1 MKVQSGM
8 SGTETCSLPDAPV
21 SSVVVC
27 KDVAESRDG
36 NTRLLL
42 HSCDPSFDLSNG
54 ISSVAEGKHRR
65 NPDYLD
71 VRDDQTEISEDSLS
85 LPDVCS
91 PHAASED
98 EDLNYE
104 VQQAFKIFHSFLL
117 EKHKAITAPFWLPIG
132 PEETSM
138 LEPPHQGMSLKRI
151 DEKFVKR
158 EYESITDFVADFRLL
173 LENCYRH
180 HGVDHWISKQAQKLE
195 IILEQKLTLLSR
207 TLRDKTTLA
216 VTSKGRFGT
225 EDEKVPVG
233 SSMRRRSVPRSLAT
247 ITVGGSESLMV
258 QALRLEERQRA
269 KEEKRQRELEKKEA
283 EEASAKEVV
292 EWDHDLLSQA
302 APWPVE
308 TLWELPAIGHFLCL
322 AQNAL
327 NLPEIVFFELERCLL
342 MPRCSTF
349 LAKIMTSLLCQP
361 HRRATLHRRPAL
373 SYRCWEAELRRKVVG
388 WYQAVG
394 RAEDQAACAEQLGL
408 CNQFFWT
415 LGESSPLEEAAFHL
429 LPFNQRVWLLK
440 GLCDNVYETHKD
452 VQDAVLG
459 QPIHECRESILG
471 YDIRENAY
479 IHFPHFCG
487 ADLRIYCQ
495 SPCTAVDFPLP
506 PIRVQRLEKGAI
518 VQGFIRPK
526 EEVHSVKTKE
536 EAFEMEKLMEEA
548 DRDCLKEDSGDGNL
562 YCCDRKTDGEA
573 TDFQSED
580 EREAFLF
587 HCSESCSP
595 EAVKEEPAAIES
607 RDPLSKE
614 GCSSDGALHF
624 RVGESCYR
632 GKSPANSANSSLK
645 PGEGPTTAGEDPC
658 PECRDNTEAAEE
670 QRSCCCTKAQGASP
684 PSGYTSHT
692 NSAERQADKV
702 CTKKKK
708 RKKKKVKELSVKKGR
723 RKKAVS
729 TRIGQVR
736 VAKSTVRKAAT
747 TIKKKD
753 KRKKQKLGKKIEFK
767 KTTSKKE
774 KDAPKAPIEPSFKL
788 VCTSL
793 EELRDL
799 INKTEDE
806 MDELE
811 STKKKSGRWYYK
823 REAVKELHMTL
834 IRLLNELSPW
844 EPKLVKAFQRNRAR
858 LKKDYDDFKKHP
870 DYCKFVREKRLE
882 EEVEAVKGL
891 PEATD
896 LSPETEEAN
905 KSELDEMGNSSQ
917 LGTEPFPSSSVFG
930 QDIDNVNEHRPFTR
944 SSKRQLSGVTDEDL
958 CHNKRAK
965 VSIMDPLST
974 EYLAE
979 EVARESSPAV
989 QILQSSGETSTSFT
1003 TAANSHKSYTPIQAL
1018 LAKSVGNK
1026 VTLIKHNPAAVTEA
1040 NQPIQSKSSSEP
1052 LSSSN
1057 TLSVNTAPPT
1067 VHNTSTPAQVQVV
1080 YKLPGDLGVNRKD
1093 NSPLNFSVQPVVDTK
1108 AVETRMQQVIFL
1120 PPNLLVQRSD
1130 GKEPQH
1136 PGVFPLPASKTLVP
1150 PNDCSGFT
1158 VAEHK
1163 IPIQQVAPLED
1174 QCLIQTPSPTVSSS
1188 LCATSVPPYKG
1199 VESQK
1204 VTTADSNKCPSTN
1217 PPDTKQELKTV
1228 CIRDSQSI
1236 LVTTRGGN
1244 TGVVKVQTSDQ
1255 STVNSLPAS
1264 PVFTLSPKFKA
1275 ILVSKS
1281 SPSFA
1286 SSQPA
1291 VTTTAQSQPTAVP
1304 LFSRPSPLTCVNQ
1317 VLPSG
1322 VDTVNAKKSTST
1334 YDTVSVLNKIHSSVA
1349 GSQTVPTQ
1357 SIGTVN
1363 SPLSQGGVG
1372 VLLAGIPNIPPPIPS
1387 NTVQKRS
1394 QTDLGVPDQSP
1405 FQKIFLVTPPA
1416 NVSVCGMSKG
1426 PMDSALSGSKLM
1438 LINQTTASSCS
1449 AVAVPKQPLFTH
1461 ASTST
1466 VVESGS
1472 LNQVQ
1477 SIMPRPPTT
1486 EAALPLKNSIPVTV
1500 SGLLTTNTG
1509 GLICPIRSRS
1519 LVTNSVRQY
1528 LPVQSIKGPE
1538 GIPSTVK
1545 TLQFSALSTGSFA
1558 GSTLLTAAQ
1567 LQSVPMSASTTVS
1580 SFSCKKTDQAASSIL
1595 STVIPSVGGVIS
1607 KDQSLV
1613 KGLSPNSPCFPSPVV
1628 TSSAAMPV
1636 MAPPGTFRPLT
1647 LSSNIPSQHANLP
1660 HPHKTVVTPT
1670 VRPPAD
1676 CSSASTVQQKIVINT
1691 SAPLAPGTQI
1701 LINNACFVVPAQ
1713 GLAPGSH
1720 VLVIPRPVASPGD
1733 ATALPRLPG
1742 IPVPS
1747 PVPQSSQG
1755 PRMTTPG
1762 KQPQLGALKAPLPF
1776 TVKVQQSCTSV
1787 LTPVPCQGTLKEHL
1801 PTSSSSALAA
1811 ASQLACSSVSTSQ
1824 HTEPTAMRFSSALIP
1839 EGKAITVP
1847 PVPMLDSY
1855 PKPTATSSAQAQGA
1869 SQFTVNQTLL
1879 HAGFPLSQTQLT
1891 SVLPPVGPVVSQKK
1905 ALSVVTTVAASSVCS
1920 RLLTLPV
1927 ATVPPTGSTFSN
1939 RPTNPNTAAAP
1950 PSNTVIMEM
1959 CPPIRTMPVVLT
1971 NPPLNLGKTTLHSS
1985 TPGALPSSSPKKL
1998 LLSPDGAV
2006 LNVVRGPVVAALPTL
2021 AAQMGLSSSDQGVVP
2036 SAQTSQGEL
2045 NC

>member
-1 MKVQSGM
+1 M

-562 YCCDRKTDGEA
+562 
-573 TDFQSED
+573 
-580 EREAFLF
+580 
-587 HCSESCSP
+587 
-595 EAVKEEPAAIES
+595 
-607 RDPLSKE
+607 
-614 GCSSDGALHF
+614 
-624 RVGESCYR
+624 
-632 GKSPANSANSSLK
+632 
-645 PGEGPTTAGEDPC
+645 
-658 PECRDNTEAAEE
+658 
-670 QRSCCCTKAQGASP
+670 
-684 PSGYTSHT
+684 
-692 NSAERQADKV
+692 
-702 CTKKKK
+702 
-708 RKKKKVKELSVKKGR
+708 
-723 RKKAVS
+723 
-729 TRIGQVR
+729 
-736 VAKSTVRKAAT
+736 
-747 TIKKKD
+747 
-753 KRKKQKLGKKIEFK
+753 
-767 KTTSKKE
+767 
-774 KDAPKAPIEPSFKL
+774 
-788 VCTSL
+788 L

-1158 VAEHK
+1158 
-1163 IPIQQVAPLED
+1163 VAPLED